1 VDQISRM
8 ARHVLDWK
16 AIQPHRSRL
25 IHAVTLPAFAR
36 FEDPCL
42 DSRTSRLTLEA
53 LMPYRPARVF

>member
-1 VDQISRM
+1 M